1 MLAAQQLAFAEHSAG
16 ADGAIPSNVEK
27 AEVSKTA

>member
-1 MLAAQQLAFAEHSAG
+1 MLVAQQLAFAEHGAG

-27 AEVSKTA
+27 AEA